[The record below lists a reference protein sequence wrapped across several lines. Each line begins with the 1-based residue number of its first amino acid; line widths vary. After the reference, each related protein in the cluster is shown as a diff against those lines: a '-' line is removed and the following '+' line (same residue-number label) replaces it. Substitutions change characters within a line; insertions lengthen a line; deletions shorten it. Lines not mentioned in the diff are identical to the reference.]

1 MVGGTNFAGQF
12 EVVVLNRGTRQGIEP
27 GNVLAIDQAGDVVRD
42 LYRNGRQLGESS
54 TATSFAK
61 KVQLPE
67 ERIGTLLIFK
77 VYERVSYALI
87 LGATDSVFKGD
98 YVHNP

>member
-1 MVGGTNFAGQF
+1 MWCETC
-12 EVVVLNRGTRQGIEP
+12 TRT
-27 GNVLAIDQAGDVVRD
+27 VA
-42 LYRNGRQLGESS
+42 SS
-54 TATSFAK
+54 ATRATATSFAK
-61 KVQLPE
+61 KVQLPD
-67 ERIGTLLIFK
+67 ERIGTLLVFK